1 MKTEP
6 STFSID
12 DLKKLK
18 KTQWEGVRNY
28 QARNFMRDSM
38 KIGDTVFIYHSN
50 AKEIGIFGLAE
61 ICSDA
66 YPDHFALN
74 PESQYFDPKS
84 SPENPI
90 WFMRDVAFIKKFKHC
105 LTLQQMK
112 EQPALNGLMVIKTGT
127 RLSIQPVHDT
137 HAKLL
142 LNLLNG

>member
-1 MKTEP
+1 M
-6 STFSID
+6 
-12 DLKKLK
+12 
-18 KTQWEGVRNY
+18 
-28 QARNFMRDSM
+28 
-38 KIGDTVFIYHSN
+38 
-50 AKEIGIFGLAE
+50 AE

-74 PESQYFDPKS
+74 PESKYFDPKS